1 MLDFDVSLDNRNLCI
16 VYIRS
21 VILFVFVNINSCRL
35 QQPIGFFFHREA
47 IGKILARGH
56 SRVPVYSG
64 NPRNI
69 IGLLLVRFIVAV
81 DYYPVIL
88 YP

>member
-35 QQPIGFFFHREA
+35 QPIGLFFFT
-47 IGKILARGH
+47 GKQLEKFL
-56 SRVPVYSG
+56 PVVIVVFLYTLETLETS
-64 NPRNI
+64 
-69 IGLLLVRFIVAV
+69 LVS
-81 DYYPVIL
+81 YW
-88 YP
+88 